1 MVEEA
6 QESHAMPAARVKPG
20 AEATQV
26 LAAPETASGPT
37 PEWLKSLDLKYHP
50 VLTRLVERDSWARL
64 DFDELVKGF
73 QLMPL
78 DAQDAINEWSDEHLG
93 DFLLEGDDPILIHK
107 TLIQ

>member
-1 MVEEA
+1 M
-6 QESHAMPAARVKPG
+6 
-20 AEATQV
+20 
-26 LAAPETASGPT
+26 
-37 PEWLKSLDLKYHP
+37 
-50 VLTRLVERDSWARL
+50 RLVERDSWARM